1 MSELRDGEW
10 HRRGVGGRVFLA
22 DGLFELSYGPLK
34 WCCLVG
40 ITCMGSPVC
49 ATTREGG
56 KHRVVSLS
64 ASLSSFKREKGM
76 KGHGKYE
83 GM

>member
-1 MSELRDGEW
+1 M
-10 HRRGVGGRVFLA
+10 A
-22 DGLFELSYGPLK
+22 PLM
-34 WCCLVG
+34 WCCLMG
-40 ITCMGSPVC
+40 IICMGSPAC

-83 GM
+83 GMWKEGDMSGLICKQDP